1 MRPIRLSKA
10 MKLATLTAALLATP
24 AFADEASDA
33 KAELATLKQQ
43 LSQLIRQVEQLTAKQ
58 EAASAKTEKIEA
70 QVAATAPATVSFP
83 SGGPGARGVTA
94 RIGGVDVRLFGSFDE
109 YFEHQITGAG
119 TVNRLAS
126 SGSGY
131 TQLGFD
137 ANKDIGNGY
146 KVFGDV
152 RLSYQT
158 DNGKANSTVRT
169 FNTAAVGFTKD
180 TLGTLQGGR
189 MGTQVGEA
197 LSTFRLIRLG
207 TGNFIYNPF
216 TTLTHDNLVKY
227 TSPEFGHVRASVNV
241 DFGENAGTQ
250 RKGSGAAGMVKYD
263 DGVNVGLAG
272 AFTSYAPTDISTAN
286 DRVKIYTIGG
296 SHDFGF
302 MKPFAVLQV
311 AKSSVSPQT
320 VNQNGWYLGTDIP
333 LGPGT
338 LRLESE
344 LIKNKAWTQSNAKS
358 ANVRYD
364 WLLSPG
370 AIIYFTYT
378 KIWDDANVYYP
389 IVGTG
394 GFAAVAQNNKNPL
407 NPSFNTTLNGKDPS
421 GLGIGV
427 KFDF

>member
-1 MRPIRLSKA
+1 

-24 AFADEASDA
+24 AFADDASEA
-33 KAELATLKQQ
+33 KAELAALKQQ
-43 LSQLIRQVEQLTAKQ
+43 IGQLMRQVEQLTAKQ

-70 QVAATAPATVSFP
+70 QVAAAAPAASMPTDL
-83 SGGPGARGVTA
+83 PGARGVTA

-109 YFEHQITGAG
+109 YFEHQNTGGG
-119 TVNRLAS
+119 TVNRLVS

-137 ANKDIGNGY
+137 AIKDIGNGIR
-146 KVFGDV
+146 VFGDV

-158 DNGKANSTVRT
+158 DNGKTNSTART
-169 FNTAAVGFTKD
+169 FNVATVGFTKD

-197 LSTFRLIRLG
+197 LSSFRLIRLG

-216 TTLTHDNLVKY
+216 TTLTHDNVIKY
-227 TSPEFGHVRASVNV
+227 TSPEYAHIKATANV
-241 DFGENAGTQ
+241 DLGENVATQ

-263 DGVNVGLAG
+263 DGTNVGLAG
-272 AFTSYAPTDISTAN
+272 AFTSYAPSDIATVN
-286 DRVKIYTIGG
+286 DRVTIYSVGG

-302 MKPFAVLQV
+302 MKPFAVLQT
-311 AKSSVSPQT
+311 AKSSLSPRT
-320 VNQNGWYLGTDIP
+320 LDQNGWYLGTDIP
-333 LGPGT
+333 VGPGT
-338 LRLESE
+338 LRIEGEYL
-344 LIKNKAWTQSNAKS
+344 KNKAWAQSNAKS
-358 ANVRYD
+358 ANIRYD
-364 WLLSPG
+364 WLVSPST
-370 AIIYFTYT
+370 IVYFTLT
-378 KIWDDANVYYP
+378 KIWDEANVYYP

-394 GFAAVAQNNKNPL
+394 GFAAVPQVNTKPL

-421 GLGIGV
+421 SLAIGV